1 MNIRLERPEDY
12 REVEHLVREA
22 LWNVYAPGCCEHY
35 ILHRLRQDPCFVRS
49 LSYVVED
56 QGRLVAQ
63 IAYAKGIYRP
73 DKGGEQELLLFGPVG
88 VLPEEQGKGYGSA
101 LIRFTLE
108 RAQELG
114 WPGVVITGNPAYYSR
129 FGFVPA
135 SRHGIYHR
143 AFGREEAPVFQLK
156 VLHPADMPST
166 PGWYEDPPCYNVSP
180 EEVEAFD
187 RQFPPKR
194 KEVLPGQLSH

>member
-22 LWNVYAPGCCEHY
+22 FWNVYAPGCCEHY

-88 VLPEEQGKGYGSA
+88 VLPEEQGKDK
-101 LIRFTLE
+101 
-108 RAQELG
+108 
-114 WPGVVITGNPAYYSR
+114 W
-129 FGFVPA
+129 
-135 SRHGIYHR
+135 
-143 AFGREEAPVFQLK
+143 
-156 VLHPADMPST
+156 
-166 PGWYEDPPCYNVSP
+166 
-180 EEVEAFD
+180 
-187 RQFPPKR
+187 
-194 KEVLPGQLSH
+194 